1 MIEQPQRQ
9 QLLSTLARSSFSD
22 IEQHWN
28 SDAAQHQYQFIRK
41 PETGMVMAVGRAG
54 GNGEPFNMG
63 EVTVSRCTLR
73 LESGETGFG
82 YVRGRNLKH
91 VETIALID
99 AISQRQDAASE
110 HVVNELLP
118 ALQQKLQQNKQQK
131 QSGAEQTR
139 VDFFTMVRGES
150 E

>member
-1 MIEQPQRQ
+1 MKEQQQRQ
-9 QLLSTLARSSFSD
+9 QLLSTLARSTFSD
-22 IEQHWN
+22 IETLWN
-28 SDAAQHQYQFIRK
+28 GNPVKHGYRHIRK
-41 PETGMVMAVGRAG
+41 PETGMVMAVARAG

-73 LESGETGFG
+73 LDSGETGFG

-91 VETIALID
+91 AETIALID
-99 AISQRQDAASE
+99 ALGQKQDDDSR
-110 HVVNELLP
+110 HIFDELLP
-118 ALQQKLQQNKQQK
+118 GLQQLLENKNQQK
-131 QSGAEQTR
+131 QSDAEKTR

>member
-1 MIEQPQRQ
+1 MIEQQQRQ

-22 IEQHWN
+22 IETHWN
-28 SDAAQHQYQFIRK
+28 SNPDQHQFQHIRK
-41 PETGMVMAVGRAG
+41 PETGMIMAVGRAG
-54 GNGEPFNMG
+54 GNGDPFNMG

-91 VETIALID
+91 AETIALLD
-99 AISQRQDAASE
+99 AISQKHNDESR
-110 HVVNELLP
+110 HVVEELLP
-118 ALQQKLQQNKQQK
+118 ALQKLIETEKQQK
-131 QSGAEQTR
+131 QSDAQQTR